1 MDTNIVSS
9 AFMPNPNMVLK
20 YLLLESGMA
29 QILDASEETSRLAYH
44 RTDRGS
50 KSPNTYPDWIL

>member
-1 MDTNIVSS
+1 
-9 AFMPNPNMVLK
+9 MPNPNMVLK